1 MNLRKTK
8 IVATIG
14 PATESEEMLRN
25 LVNFGVNVFRL
36 NSSHDEFENHRKR
49 IQRLKKI
56 RDEEKISFS
65 ILIDLSGPKIR
76 TGELREEK
84 ITIEEGDNLVL
95 TTEKVLGTK
104 EKISINYSKFP
115 YEVKKGDI
123 ILINDGTIEL
133 EVLETKEKEVV
144 TKVVRGGTI
153 THHRGVNL
161 PGVDLSISPVTEK
174 DKKFIQLA
182 IEENIDYIALSFVRK
197 ASDIKLAK
205 SLSNGIP
212 VIAKIETAQALQN
225 LEDIVKESDGVMV
238 ARGDLGVEIPL
249 SEVPIA
255 QKEIIKTAIRYAKPV
270 ITATQMLETMIK
282 NETPTRAE
290 ISDIANAIFD
300 GTDAVMLSAETSI
313 GEHPLEA
320 VNVMNEV
327 AINTEKYIHKYDANN
342 NSWIK
347 NLYIL
352 ENIEDAVSHAAFK
365 LSENVNAKLIITPT
379 STGRT
384 AMNVARFRPKVPI
397 LAPTPNQSTYYRL
410 SLVWG
415 VIPVKIDPTLTTDEM
430 IIKVIKI
437 SKELGLAKTFDKVII
452 TAGIPWGRPG
462 TTNTVQV
469 QEIF

>member
-144 TKVVRGGTI
+144 TKVIRGGTI

-255 QKEIIKTAIRYAKPV
+255 QKEIIKTANRYAKPV

>member
-255 QKEIIKTAIRYAKPV
+255 QKEIIKTANRYAKPV

-313 GEHPLEA
+313 GKHPLEA

>member
-133 EVLETKEKEVV
+133 KVLETKEKEVV
-144 TKVVRGGTI
+144 TKVIRGGTI

-161 PGVDLSISPVTEK
+161 PGVDLSVSPVTEK

>member
-84 ITIEEGDNLVL
+84 ITIKEGDNLVL

-133 EVLETKEKEVV
+133 KVLETKEKEVV
-144 TKVVRGGTI
+144 TKVIRGGTI

-161 PGVDLSISPVTEK
+161 PGVDLSVSPVTEK